1 MFAAIDFND
10 YFSSGANLG
19 FIGSSRVTLADIVA
33 GFGQNAASVSIAPVF
48 VSATDLHLNT
58 IGNATLENLGTP
70 IATVTTDIDNDAR
83 SAVNPDMGADEINF
97 LTVNQFDVTDGFKAY
112 PNPVSNMLTIEFTS
126 DLTQVSVFNLVGQE
140 VLSRKVNATSTQI
153 DLSRLEAGTYLVKV
167 EAGSVSKTLK
177 VFKK

>member
-1 MFAAIDFND
+1 
-10 YFSSGANLG
+10 
-19 FIGSSRVTLADIVA
+19 
-33 GFGQNAASVSIAPVF
+33 
-48 VSATDLHLNT
+48 
-58 IGNATLENLGTP
+58 
-70 IATVTTDIDNDAR
+70 
-83 SAVNPDMGADEINF
+83 
-97 LTVNQFDVTDGFKAY
+97 
-112 PNPVSNMLTIEFTS
+112 MLTIEFTS